1 MWFDPMLE
9 EFATSIVVCRPA
21 RVQALGCPHATV
33 AASQEAE
40 ASLEDNHSPE
50 KVAQWMTDSPPL
62 SAVHGQLH
70 VTPPAAAGQHD
81 VMDVEASPRATL
93 SSADA
98 ATPLRSADSTDKI
111 LHKTPSLLLP
121 QPTVEAQPKL

>member
-9 EFATSIVVCRPA
+9 EFAASLVVCQAA
-21 RVQALGCPHATV
+21 RVQVLGCQPATA

-62 SAVHGQLH
+62 SPVHKQLH
-70 VTPPAAAGQHD
+70 VTPPAVAGQHD

-93 SSADA
+93 SGADA
-98 ATPLRSADSTDKI
+98 VAPLRSANSFGKR
-111 LHKTPSLLLP
+111 LK
-121 QPTVEAQPKL
+121 